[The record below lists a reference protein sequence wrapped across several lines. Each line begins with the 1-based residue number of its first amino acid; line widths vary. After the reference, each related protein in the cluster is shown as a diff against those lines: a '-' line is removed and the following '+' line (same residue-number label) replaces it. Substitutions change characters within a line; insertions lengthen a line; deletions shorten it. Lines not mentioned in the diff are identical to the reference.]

1 MFHLSSFPLSPFPFP
16 FFYITSLLPEF
27 QSPPKDPKSSLG
39 PVNRCFLSS
48 GIWPWTVSSIPP
60 HHQHQHSSL
69 YLVITSFMK
78 ASKRRSCPHS
88 IPYIIDPLC
97 FFLSLSLYVIL
108 SLLFCHLLP
117 LLLYILAVYLL
128 IHSLPSP
135 MLSSSPWRYAFISV
149 ILIYNVHEVLSSKL
163 NISCRVLSWGLK
175 WWQYMRKD

>member
-97 FFLSLSLYVIL
+97 FFLSLSI
-108 SLLFCHLLP
+108 CHPFSSFLP
-117 LLLYILAVYLL
+117 FASSAFIYTCCIPS
-128 IHSLPSP
+128 HSF
-135 MLSSSPWRYAFISV
+135 SSKSYAFFFSM
-149 ILIYNVHEVLSSKL
+149 EVCINFCYF
-163 NISCRVLSWGLK
+163 NI
-175 WWQYMRKD
+175 